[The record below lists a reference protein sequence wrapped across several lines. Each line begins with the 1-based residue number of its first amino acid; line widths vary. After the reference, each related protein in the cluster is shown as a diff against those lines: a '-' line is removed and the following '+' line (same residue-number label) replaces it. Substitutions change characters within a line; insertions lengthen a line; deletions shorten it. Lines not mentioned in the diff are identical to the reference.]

1 MFTRTRRNFLR
12 QSLSLTAAAA
22 GVNLITGKITQAGTA
37 RSYRNI
43 IGANRR
49 VRLGLIGCGG
59 QGTGDLRAA
68 LRIGNTELVALCD
81 VDDRQI
87 PEALKKIQKRDG
99 LAVSPQLV
107 TRDFRKLLELKD
119 IDAVIIGTPD
129 HWHALPM
136 IEACMAGK
144 DVYVEKPL
152 SLTIAEG
159 RAMVDAARR
168 YNRVVQ
174 MGTQQRSA
182 PHYRDAVEYVQ
193 SGQLGKIRAV
203 RCWAYQDWMGNIG
216 HKPDS
221 APPPEVDY
229 DFWLGPAPQRPFN
242 ENRFHFNFRWF
253 YDYSGGLMTDWGAH
267 MIDVANWAMK
277 LKAPLSAASVGG
289 KFGFPDNDEET
300 PDTQQA
306 IWDCGDYSMIWEHA
320 TAIGQGPF
328 MRDHGVAFH
337 GNNGIL
343 VVDRGGWEVYPET
356 DGSAGRK
363 KYRNGAASLPRQSSG
378 GADYHQLHVKNWLDC
393 LDSRQRP
400 HSDVEIGHNSM
411 IALHLGNIAYRT
423 KRTIQWDVKNER
435 VIGDAAAQR
444 LVAKDYRAPWKLPTL
459 S

>member
-37 RSYRNI
+37 RSYHNI